1 MGILNKSFGK
11 SKKEDVAP
19 QVDYT
24 RNVKDNVWDESL
36 EYVSEEEKIRYR
48 IYKRLGELKRG
59 DVFGLETFFGSD
71 GVSDVEYFTYL
82 EVCAKLMNPYPVYE
96 TPEELREAESNV
108 KEDDA
113 GIMGRIANT
122 YMGQRK
128 VSEAFDWYNQAAI
141 HGDSRAMCML
151 GGMYKNGYGVE
162 HDMDKA
168 IQWYKKAIVTDG
180 NREALHDLGLCYLK
194 GEGVLKDM
202 DKGFFLM
209 QRSAKQG
216 NMQAQYNMGV
226 IYCMSGSEED
236 MEKALYWYRL
246 SADQGYEQAVDF
258 LNQYENG
265 NVNRTDNTD

>member
-1 MGILNKSFGK
+1 MGILNKFFGK

-59 DVFGLETFFGSD
+59 DVFSLETVFGTD
-71 GVSDVEYFTYL
+71 GVSADEYFAFL

-96 TPEELREAESNV
+96 TPEELHEAESNV

-113 GIMGRIANT
+113 GIMCRIANT
-122 YMGQRK
+122 YLGQGD
-128 VSEAFDWYNQAAI
+128 VADAFEWYKKAAEYS
-141 HGDSRAMCML
+141 DSTAMCRL
-151 GGMYKNGYGVE
+151 GGMYKHGHGVE
-162 HDMDKA
+162 QNTDQA

-180 NREALHDLGLCYLK
+180 NREALLDLGLCYLK
-194 GEGVLKDM
+194 GEGAQKDM

-209 QRSAKQG
+209 QRSANQG

-226 IYCMSGSEED
+226 IYRMNGSEED

-246 SADQGYEQAVDF
+246 SAAQGYEQAVDF

>member
-1 MGILNKSFGK
+1 MGILNKIFGK

-24 RNVKDNVWDESL
+24 RNVKDNVWDETL
-36 EYVSEEEKIRYR
+36 EYVSEEEMIRYR

-82 EVCAKLMNPYPVYE
+82 EVCAKLMNPFPVYE
-96 TPEELREAESNV
+96 TPEELHKAESNV

-113 GIMGRIANT
+113 GIMCRIANT
-122 YMGQRK
+122 YLGQGD
-128 VSEAFDWYNQAAI
+128 VADAFEWYKKAAD
-141 HGDSRAMCML
+141 HGDSTAMCRL
-151 GGMYKNGYGVE
+151 GGMYKHGHGV
-162 HDMDKA
+162 DQNIDKA

-180 NREALHDLGLCYLK
+180 NRDALLDLGLCYLN
-194 GEGVLKDM
+194 GDGVQKDM
-202 DKGFFLM
+202 NKGFFLM
-209 QRSAKQG
+209 QRSANQG

-226 IYCMSGSEED
+226 IYRMSGSEED

-246 SADQGYEQAVDF
+246 SAAQGYGQAVDF